1 MAAKEILGL
10 LVVTSLIAFVLGH
23 GYLAEPASRNSA
35 WRVFP
40 NRPKQFTDN
49 ELNCGGF
56 HVQWSQNNGKCG
68 VCGDAYH
75 RKDPLYVYP
84 GNYADGF
91 ITKTYT
97 EGQEI
102 EVSVQI
108 TSNYQGFFRFSVGKL
123 EKPSIT
129 QEQLN
134 HVLLQPNVSNT
145 WPLHSST
152 NGMFKIKLKLPKGLT
167 CDHCVMQWW
176 WIAGNNWGCND
187 EGVCGHGLGKKQE
200 TFVNCAEIRILSAG
214 GPATSTEEPTTEK
227 PIATVVGTTQRPA
240 TALPTPKPPFREC
253 KATADWAGNPLIDE

>member
-1 MAAKEILGL
+1 MVIWQNPPAE
-10 LVVTSLIAFVLGH
+10 TPH
-23 GYLAEPASRNSA
+23 GE
-35 WRVFP
+35 RVFP

-75 RKDPLYVYP
+75 HKDPLYVYP
-84 GNYADGF
+84 GKYADGF

-108 TSNYQGFFRFSVGKL
+108 TSNQQEFFRFSVGKL

-134 HVLLQPNVSNT
+134 HVLL
-145 WPLHSST
+145 
-152 NGMFKIKLKLPKGLT
+152 
-167 CDHCVMQWW
+167 D
-176 WIAGNNWGCND
+176 
-187 EGVCGHGLGKKQE
+187 
-200 TFVNCAEIRILSAG
+200 R
-214 GPATSTEEPTTEK
+214 
-227 PIATVVGTTQRPA
+227 
-240 TALPTPKPPFREC
+240 
-253 KATADWAGNPLIDE
+253 